1 MIGLGGFSVK
11 KNLSIA
17 IVLTALL
24 AAAAFA
30 QEMTDVVYLKNG
42 SIIRGTILELA
53 PEISVKIG
61 TGDGSVFVF
70 KMEEVEKLAR
80 EKPLVAK
87 TVSVAIGPTEPV
99 PDFTLQVNALG
110 FLQFGPFLKAE
121 IKIAPSVFF
130 TPHVRLHAF
139 GIASQ
144 AVSMGDADT
153 IGIDPTSLGIG
164 IGIMRF
170 FPTAGTA
177 NGVYS
182 SVIGEYGWITAIK
195 DKGKSWEWRTETL
208 GLVIMTNVGYR
219 WRTDRI
225 TYSLGLLL
233 GGYFG
238 LSEKWWYLN
247 ESYGSTEK
255 RDGTTTT
262 TAYGMLEASVGYAF

>member
-1 MIGLGGFSVK
+1 MMPIPIPRLVGSMPMV
-11 KNLSIA
+11 SASPIE
-17 IVLTALL
+17 TAWE
-24 AAAAFA
+24 A
-30 QEMTDVVYLKNG
+30 M
-42 SIIRGTILELA
+42 
-53 PEISVKIG
+53 
-61 TGDGSVFVF
+61 
-70 KMEEVEKLAR
+70 
-80 EKPLVAK
+80 
-87 TVSVAIGPTEPV
+87 
-99 PDFTLQVNALG
+99 
-110 FLQFGPFLKAE
+110 
-121 IKIAPSVFF
+121 
-130 TPHVRLHAF
+130 
-139 GIASQ
+139 
-144 AVSMGDADT
+144 
-153 IGIDPTSLGIG
+153 
-164 IGIMRF
+164 
-170 FPTAGTA
+170 TA